1 MTPEETARREKY
13 VSYYRRASLLDFL
26 DSSFSRRMADL
37 TPQNHAC
44 GFIHP
49 LNARSSNCAA
59 LNTGGRSGKWAKAFL
74 DGFSG
79 VLITDGYSGYN
90 KVHDAEHAGCSA
102 HMRRKRLDAM
112 PDGTDA
118 TTCNAEQ
125 GYAFCNRL
133 FELDRSF
140 EKLSAEERL
149 IQRKEKVG
157 PVLEAYWT
165 WLNTISRP
173 TGKLKNAVT
182 YAQNQNARLCAFL
195 ERGEIEISN
204 KQDENTIRPFVI
216 AGRDGS
222 LPIRPRVRRRVQSS
236 IRLRKRQKPTT

>member
-26 DSSFSRRMADL
+26 DSSFSRRTADL

-49 LNARSSNCAA
+49 LNARASSCAA

-182 YAQNQNARLCAFL
+182 YAQNQKARLCAFL